1 MRICDWSSDVCSSDL
16 QHLPDGAQAQRL
28 SAFRTSRLGG
38 WTPGESVEV
47 RPFNAIG
54 HELLQEERCRG
65 GASESALGTIVE
77 IGDIGFQHLGIRCPQ
92 RQTPD
97 RIVDVAASFAQ
108 RVRQR
113 SEEHTSELQSLMRI
127 SYAVFC
133 LKKKKKD

>member
-54 HELLQEERCRG
+54 HELLQEERCCG
-65 GASESALGTIVE
+65 GASDSTLGTIVE
-77 IGDIGFQHLGIRCPQ
+77 TDEIGFQHLDTRF
-92 RQTPD
+92 T
-97 RIVDVAASFAQ
+97 
-108 RVRQR
+108 
-113 SEEHTSELQSLMRI
+113 MRKQQAWKVG
-127 SYAVFC
+127 SKEAR
-133 LKKKKKD
+133 